1 MSFPQFTLR
10 GFLRSRQVA
19 RLSLGDLERR
29 ALEVVWQRQEL
40 SVRSLFEELEER
52 WAYTTLMTT
61 LDRLHKKGILNR
73 RKEGRAFL
81 YSPRLSR
88 KQLEQGI
95 ASDLIDSLLARSAGE
110 PSPLLSC
117 FVDVVSEKDRS
128 LLDELERLVR
138 EKRRKLRAPNTR
150 EPISQERISKDKD
163 Q

>member
-1 MSFPQFTLR
+1 ME
-10 GFLRSRQVA
+10 A
-19 RLSLGDLERR
+19 
-29 ALEVVWQRQEL
+29 VWQKQEL
-40 SVRSLFEELEER
+40 SVRDLFEELQKR

-81 YSPRLSR
+81 YSPRISR

-95 ASDLIDSLLARSAGE
+95 ASDLIDSLLARNAGE
-110 PSPLLSC
+110 AAPLLSC

-138 EKRRKLRAPNTR
+138 EKRRTLKER
-150 EPISQERISKDKD
+150 E
-163 Q
+163 

>member
-1 MSFPQFTLR
+1 MSFPRFSLR
-10 GFLRSRQVA
+10 GFLRPRQVA
-19 RLSLGDLERR
+19 RLSLGELERR
-29 ALEVVWQRQEL
+29 AMEAVWQKQEL
-40 SVRSLFEELEER
+40 SVRDLFEELQKR

-81 YSPRLSR
+81 YSPRISR

-95 ASDLIDSLLARSAGE
+95 ASDLIDSLLARSTGE
-110 PSPLLSC
+110 PAPLLSC

-138 EKRRKLRAPNTR
+138 EKRRTLKER
-150 EPISQERISKDKD
+150 E
-163 Q
+163 

>member
-1 MSFPQFTLR
+1 MSFPRFSLR
-10 GFLRSRQVA
+10 GFLRPRQVA
-19 RLSLGDLERR
+19 RLSLGELERR
-29 ALEVVWQRQEL
+29 AMEAVWQKQEL
-40 SVRSLFEELEER
+40 SVRDLFEELQKR

-81 YSPRLSR
+81 YSPRISR

-95 ASDLIDSLLARSAGE
+95 ASDLIDSLLARNAGE
-110 PSPLLSC
+110 PAPLLSC

-138 EKRRKLRAPNTR
+138 EKRRTLKER
-150 EPISQERISKDKD
+150 E
-163 Q
+163 

>member
-1 MSFPQFTLR
+1 MSFPRFSLR
-10 GFLRSRQVA
+10 GFLRPREVA
-19 RLSLGDLERR
+19 RLSLGELERR
-29 ALEVVWQRQEL
+29 AMEAVWQKQEL
-40 SVRSLFEELEER
+40 SVRDLFEELQKR

-81 YSPRLSR
+81 YSPRISR

-95 ASDLIDSLLARSAGE
+95 ASDLIDSLLARSTGE
-110 PSPLLSC
+110 PAPLLSC

-138 EKRRKLRAPNTR
+138 EKRRTLKER
-150 EPISQERISKDKD
+150 E
-163 Q
+163 